1 MEVTMKDKNRVIKLG
16 FIGCG
21 TRGVG
26 LLNTIMAVEGIEIS
40 AISDVQEHRM
50 QKGLEAIRT
59 HEKHPKEYPVDLY
72 ANYKDLLA
80 RTDIEGVVIA
90 TSWNEHIPIA
100 IASMEAGKYVGMEVS
115 GSNSVEE
122 CWDLVKAHEKTKSP
136 FMFLENCCY
145 GQYELAVLNMIRQ
158 GLFGEVVHCAGG
170 YQHDLSNMVGML
182 EDSEEFGHHQRSY
195 HHMKRNAE
203 LYPTHEIGPIAKYL
217 NINRG
222 NRFLT
227 LTSTA
232 SKSVALDIEA
242 EERFGRDNPLWHH
255 HALGDII
262 TTVLK
267 CAGGETVVITHDIS
281 LPRPYSRGNTV
292 HGTKGIWSELRNSIY
307 IKGTSPDHQWEDM
320 EPYLEK
326 YQHPIWKEFLNSDIT
341 DGHGGMD
348 YLTLC
353 AFVESVR
360 NQTLPPIDVYDA
372 ATWKVICCLSE
383 QSIALGSTPV
393 AVPDF
398 TNGKWIYR
406 EPAAEGTYALD

>member
-1 MEVTMKDKNRVIKLG
+1 MKDKNRVIKLG

-21 TRGVG
+21 KRGVD
-26 LLNTIMAVEGIEIS
+26 LINTMMGIEGIEIC
-40 AISDVQEHRM
+40 ALSDVLELRM
-50 QKGLEAIRT
+50 QKGLETIRQ
-59 HEKHPKEYPVDLY
+59 HERYPKEYQVDLY
-72 ANYKDLLA
+72 GDYKHLLA
-80 RTDIEGVVIA
+80 RQDIEGVVIA
-90 TSWNEHIPIA
+90 TSWNEHVPIA
-100 IASMEAGKYVGMEVS
+100 IDSMLAGKYVGLEVC
-115 GSNSVEE
+115 GANSIEE
-122 CWDLVKAHEKTKSP
+122 CWDLVKTYEKTKSP
-136 FMFLENCCY
+136 LMFLENCCY

-158 GLFGEVVHCAGG
+158 GLFGEVIHCAGG
-170 YQHDLSNMVGML
+170 YQHDLAWMVSL
-182 EDSEEFGHHQRSY
+182 LQESEEYGYHQRSY

-222 NRFLT
+222 NRFLS

-242 EERFGRDNPLWHH
+242 EERFGRSSPLWHH
-255 HALGDII
+255 HAMGDIV

-292 HGTKGIWSELRNSIY
+292 HGTKGIWSELNNSIH
-307 IKGTSPDHQWEDM
+307 IKGISPEHEWEDM

-326 YQHPIWKEFLNSDIT
+326 YQHPIWKEFLSADIT

-348 YLTLC
+348 YLVQC
-353 AFVESVR
+353 AFIESIR
-360 NQTLPPIDVYDA
+360 NGTEPPIDVYDA
-372 ATWKVICCLSE
+372 ATWKAICCLSE
-383 QSIALGSTPV
+383 QSISLGSTPV
-393 AVPDF
+393 PVPDF

-406 EPAAEGTYALD
+406 EPAAAGKYALD